1 MSDAKPDDTSPPFG
15 LFGSQRGNLR
25 VATLAAL
32 VTFVC
37 GIMAIYTD
45 KNLALMIRETLPTE
59 IRRGFIP
66 VTDLGKADYYILVL
80 LITWLGGRI
89 AFLRAAPKPVA
100 KAWATLSRA
109 AAFIIASL
117 ALSAVVVHILKLT
130 VGRARPRELFR
141 EEIYAAFPLS
151 FDTDLSSFPSGH
163 SQTVWSIMTA
173 LMFLYPRAWPL
184 FAAWATVIAS
194 SRVIVGS
201 HFPSDVLMGSFIAAM
216 TAIYVRQK
224 WFADLEAPGFKP
236 YLTRGEDAR

>member
-1 MSDAKPDDTSPPFG
+1 MSDTKSNGTQAPFG
-15 LFGSQRGNLR
+15 LFGAPRGNLR
-25 VATLAAL
+25 VALLAAL

-37 GIMAIYTD
+37 GLMAIYTD
-45 KNLALMIRETLPTE
+45 KNIALMVRETLPAET
-59 IRRGFIP
+59 RRAFIP
-66 VTDLGKADYYILVL
+66 ITDLGKADYYILVL
-80 LITWLGGRI
+80 LIAWLGGRL
-89 AFLRAAPKPVA
+89 AFLRAAPRPVA
-100 KAWATLSRA
+100 KAWASLSRA
-109 AAFIIASL
+109 AAFIISCL

-141 EEIYAAFPLS
+141 EEIYAAFPFS
-151 FDTDLSSFPSGH
+151 FDTNLSSFPSGH

-224 WFADLEAPGFKP
+224 WFADLEAPSFKP
-236 YLTRGEDAR
+236 YLTRGESA